1 MQPFCGYFSKGG
13 WRSKC
18 APVFGLQLRTSVSEE
33 IPVMSR
39 CSLTDSFIHLCPEMF
54 GTIVLAGATA
64 QQLNIT
70 CAASNAC
77 WYLKQRTPA
86 PTLIAPC
93 CVCYLARGGDP
104 HSRRGSRGG
113 HVFAKVG

>member
-1 MQPFCGYFSKGG
+1 
-13 WRSKC
+13 
-18 APVFGLQLRTSVSEE
+18 
-33 IPVMSR
+33 
-39 CSLTDSFIHLCPEMF
+39 MF